1 MSRQTGR
8 IDRRVLKGATA
19 AAGLL
24 LILAGLVLVTGR
36 AEAQVTLVYSD
47 WQLAENVW
55 SRSLREAFAEFEKLN
70 PDIKIKTEP
79 VALGQRDARY
89 GTALRAGKGPDVFAL
104 DANPIKQYIKEGWV
118 ADLTQFIAKEG
129 GQYLADWYPSLLGP
143 VTEGGKVFGLPKN
156 VSPIMLTYNREM
168 LAAAGI
174 TAPPKTWAE
183 FRDVAKKLTKATKD
197 GGPID
202 QWGTLLVLAPAG
214 FDLRFSVVLRGFG
227 GDFLSPDNTKSLLN
241 SPEAKAAFNYVIE
254 MIHNDKSLPPGVSQ
268 VDANGGRQL
277 VAARKVAMAFE
288 GLFTVPI
295 IADINPQ
302 LDAWKVL
309 DMAPVPQ
316 NPGNEKKVRTTYY
329 MKSIFMNAKTEHPEA
344 AWKLIKFMME
354 KQQMEKWFVDNNLLS
369 GRKSVN
375 DTFKAIQENRFA
387 IAARPEIERGAFLPQ
402 IPKWPEIM
410 ESVRQAL
417 QAAIA
422 KSKTPEQALS
432 DAHAAVEAILARP

>member
-1 MSRQTGR
+1 MSRKTGR

-129 GQYLADWYPSLLGP
+129 GQYLADWYPALLGP

-241 SPEAKAAFNYVIE
+241 SPEA
-254 MIHNDKSLPPGVSQ
+254 LTP
-268 VDANGGRQL
+268 
-277 VAARKVAMAFE
+277 
-288 GLFTVPI
+288 
-295 IADINPQ
+295 
-302 LDAWKVL
+302 
-309 DMAPVPQ
+309 
-316 NPGNEKKVRTTYY
+316 
-329 MKSIFMNAKTEHPEA
+329 
-344 AWKLIKFMME
+344 
-354 KQQMEKWFVDNNLLS
+354 S
-369 GRKSVN
+369 G
-375 DTFKAIQENRFA
+375 
-387 IAARPEIERGAFLPQ
+387 
-402 IPKWPEIM
+402 
-410 ESVRQAL
+410 
-417 QAAIA
+417 
-422 KSKTPEQALS
+422 
-432 DAHAAVEAILARP
+432 